1 MVKQAA
7 SFSAVLCCQSPQ
19 NPILPFPL
27 SFTNCESS
35 LCLLSYRIDTT
46 LKVEIN
52 WNFSELVAK
61 HFPRKY
67 FSFWLPRNTR
77 SLCACEF
84 STTESSLGFRDS
96 RKLNCWLSA
105 HWQPIT
111 ILGICWSMRIF
122 QLLWNCLWIWPICHL
137 PMRILRTSL
146 EQIIMGW
153 GSLFCILPVKEMMI
167 FLLLLSKACFE
178 LIRIKASTFK
188 SCNSFSSTSII
199 LMHRFIW
206 KALDLRKCAAKVPF
220 NQKQ

>member
-1 MVKQAA
+1 MRQWGRLRH
-7 SFSAVLCCQSPQ
+7 SESCAVNLPR
-19 NPILPFPL
+19 ILFYLFP
-27 SFTNCESS
+27 SIFTNCESS

-52 WNFSELVAK
+52 WNFSEHVAK

-111 ILGICWSMRIF
+111 ILGICWSMSIF

-153 GSLFCILPVKEMMI
+153 WMVIPFLHSSRKRNDDISLT
-167 FLLLLSKACFE
+167 A
-178 LIRIKASTFK
+178 IKGLFW
-188 SCNSFSSTSII
+188 IY
-199 LMHRFIW
+199 
-206 KALDLRKCAAKVPF
+206 
-220 NQKQ
+220 